1 MPPGRGE
8 LIGHRHLTAAL
19 ETVRRALIDFS
30 KFLKP
35 NARRAPA
42 TVSRSS
48 RAHTTMRAASAPSL
62 SSRRAPRLS
71 SSTSLARGPA
81 RRAATVPRAMSP
93 PVRPDPRPLPSGTRL
108 DAHLHVWPSPEDHTY
123 SSGKEPPAALARNA
137 TPEALLE
144 RCAAA
149 NVHGALIVQPINL
162 GFDHA
167 YVADAIRRHP
177 GRFVGCCLADP
188 TVGGGG
194 MDALAHL
201 LVPEGPFR
209 AVRFNPG
216 LWPEGERMTN
226 PVGRDMFRLA
236 GERGAPVGFMCFHG
250 LHLHVEDIK
259 DLCAEFSN
267 TPVLIDHFGF
277 VKGADDPNW
286 AALLSLAEFP
296 NVSVK
301 ASAHFRVVPEGGER
315 AWPYPSTATQ
325 LRQMVDAFG
334 AERVVWG
341 SDFPFVTEEC
351 GYERAAEIVANCGAA
366 LSPEETE
373 AVMGGTL
380 ARMFPG
386 GWF

>member
-1 MPPGRGE
+1 MDP
-8 LIGHRHLTAAL
+8 
-19 ETVRRALIDFS
+19 RA
-30 KFLKP
+30 
-35 NARRAPA
+35 
-42 TVSRSS
+42 
-48 RAHTTMRAASAPSL
+48 
-62 SSRRAPRLS
+62 
-71 SSTSLARGPA
+71 
-81 RRAATVPRAMSP
+81 RAATVPRAMSP

-137 TPEALLE
+137 NPEALLE

-301 ASAHFRVVPEGGER
+301 ASAHFSSRARGRRTRLALSQHGDAAATDGGRVRGGTRGVGER
-315 AWPYPSTATQ
+315 FSVRDGGVRVRTGGGDCRE
-325 LRQMVDAFG
+325 LRRGVIAGGDRGGDGRDAREDVSRGMVL
-334 AERVVWG
+334 R
-341 SDFPFVTEEC
+341 
-351 GYERAAEIVANCGAA
+351 R
-366 LSPEETE
+366 
-373 AVMGGTL
+373 
-380 ARMFPG
+380 R
-386 GWF
+386 

>member
-1 MPPGRGE
+1 
-8 LIGHRHLTAAL
+8 
-19 ETVRRALIDFS
+19 
-30 KFLKP
+30 
-35 NARRAPA
+35 
-42 TVSRSS
+42 
-48 RAHTTMRAASAPSL
+48 MRAASASLSL

-71 SSTSLARGPA
+71 SATSLARGPA
-81 RRAATVPRAMSP
+81 RRAATVPRAMAP
-93 PVRPDPRPLPSGTRL
+93 PDPRPPLPSGTRL
-108 DAHLHVWPSPEDHTY
+108 DAHLHVWPSPEDHAY
-123 SSGKEPPAALARNA
+123 PSGKEPPVALARDA

-167 YVADAIRRHP
+167 YVADAVHRHP

-188 TVGGGG
+188 TAGGGG
-194 MDALAHL
+194 ADALARL

-226 PVGRDMFRLA
+226 PAGRDMFRLA